1 MVLTR
6 TFNDRQYPEAITRR
20 NDPNEHFIIV
30 YDKAVKK
37 EDQIEGLVDFLQSEY
52 ECLLETQ
59 GRFILEEGFFKEKGF
74 KPVIFSNNTEKRVRM
89 FIGDQDVDFWHFALK
104 PLPFSYLG
112 VCMKYGVLPSKT
124 IVMGDQLLTDIL
136 GANLSGCYGIYCK
149 QLQEKDTPMTSRN
162 RKIEKLIWRYLLHEE
177 V

>member
-1 MVLTR
+1 MAIFRPKDKLQIFTDLDMDHYRDLGFELVLLDIDNTI
-6 TFNDRQYPEAITRR
+6 AIPDTGGCDERAAA
-20 NDPNEHFIIV
+20 FIH
-30 YDKAVKK
+30 K
-37 EDQIEGLVDFLQSEY
+37 L
-52 ECLLETQ
+52 
-59 GRFILEEGFFKEKGF
+59 KEKGF
-74 KPVIFSNNTEKRVRM
+74 HPVIFSNNTEKRVRM
-89 FIGDQDVDFWHFALK
+89 FIGDLDVDFWHMAMK

-112 VCMKYGVLPSKT
+112 VCLKYGVLPSKT

-149 QLQEKDTPMTSRN
+149 QLQEKDTRMTARN